1 MKTEVI
7 VALIALTGVI
17 FSGGFALLNVW
28 VQKRITEVKKKQE
41 KNDIYEIQNNVLEQ
55 LVPLFEKKDLAL
67 DRLADILEEISKRV
81 EFIEKE
87 NRQLSSRLDKRCLAP
102 ELIQELCR
110 VQELYEAKEVNKGII
125 DSLLKNDVEHS

>member
-1 MKTEVI
+1 MKTEII

-17 FSGGFALLNVW
+17 FSGGFALLNIW
-28 VQKRITEVKKKQE
+28 IQRRLTEVKKKQD

-55 LVPLFEKKDLAL
+55 LIPLFEKKDLAL

-87 NRQLSSRLDKRCLAP
+87 NRQLSGRIDQKCLAP
-102 ELIQELCR
+102 MLLQEVSRIQEMYG
-110 VQELYEAKEVNKGII
+110 EKEVSKGII
-125 DSLLKNDVEHS
+125 DSLIRKDVENS